1 MLKENGNASIA
12 VSRRFQQIQLAS
24 SIKIETKPRRPSCEH
39 HNQIVDHASTHHRN
53 PAVHYVQAI
62 PFQRAV

>member
-24 SIKIETKPRRPSCEH
+24 SIKIETKPRRPSRDKSK
-39 HNQIVDHASTHHRN
+39 Q
-53 PAVHYVQAI
+53 QK
-62 PFQRAV
+62 PFRSIGRSSKANH